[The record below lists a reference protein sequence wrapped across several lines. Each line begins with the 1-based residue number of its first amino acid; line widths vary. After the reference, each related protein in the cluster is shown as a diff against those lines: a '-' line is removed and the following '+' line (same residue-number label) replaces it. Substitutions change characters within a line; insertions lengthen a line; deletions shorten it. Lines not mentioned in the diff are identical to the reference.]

1 MCNYGMNQVA
11 ELFPR
16 VLEEPADVHHLDCGF
31 VDPHKL
37 DFSVSAPGI
46 EAEGKDSQKC
56 MSKHQTAGN
65 KSH

>member
-1 MCNYGMNQVA
+1 MT

-16 VLEEPADVHHLDCGF
+16 VLEAADVHHLDCGF

-46 EAEGKDSQKC
+46 EAEGKDSQKGI
-56 MSKHQTAGN
+56 SKH
-65 KSH
+65 

>member
-1 MCNYGMNQVA
+1 MCNYGMNQVT

-16 VLEEPADVHHLDCGF
+16 VHEADVHHLDCGF

-46 EAEGKDSQKC
+46 EAEGKDSQKHI
-56 MSKHQTAGN
+56 SKHQTVGN
-65 KSH
+65 KCN